1 MRACG
6 ICGSDVEKVFGKY
19 GQPSMRLGHEP
30 AGIITQVGDAYL
42 KEAVFYKC
50 KDCEFPGYSP
60 EPECRNCGKEDADK
74 VVLKVG
80 DRVFTHHHVACYD
93 CHECSHGNETMCEKY
108 YKSNLEP
115 CGLADEYIVP
125 EWNVKNGGV
134 LKIPDSMTFEE
145 AAMIEP
151 LACCIRA
158 WKKVAQKTVSE
169 TLSTIDKR
177 DFEST
182 ADLDTVAILGVG
194 PTGIMHALLAKM
206 YGFGRIF
213 CVDFNKFRL
222 NFVDSIFGTGIQ
234 GAVTINCLRPGHLG
248 ILKDETANQGV
259 DVVIVA
265 TSSLSALKDAVNFV
279 RKGGT
284 IVMFGVPNKG
294 ETVELDM
301 SEVYS
306 KGITI
311 VNSYAASDFDTKE
324 ALEKISN
331 KQINVSQLITHKY
344 NLQECQ
350 EAFVHAKSGDNAMK
364 IIISN

>member
-1 MRACG
+1 MSMKAAVVKSNSNIEIKNIENQSVGPGDILVKMRACG

-30 AGIITQVGDAYL
+30 AGTIMEVGS
-42 KEAVFYKC
+42 EISNF
-50 KDCEFPGYSP
+50 S
-60 EPECRNCGKEDADK
+60 
-74 VVLKVG
+74 VG
-80 DRVFTHHHVACYD
+80 DRVFTHHHVACYSDD
-93 CHECSHGNETMCEKY
+93 CHECNHGNETMCKKY
-108 YKSNLEP
+108 YESNLEP

-125 EWNVKNGGV
+125 EWNVKHGGV
-134 LKIPDSMTFEE
+134 LKIPDSMSFED

-158 WKKVAQKTVSE
+158 WNKFTHKNNDSIAV
-169 TLSTIDKR
+169 
-177 DFEST
+177 
-182 ADLDTVAILGVG
+182 LGIG
-194 PTGIMHALLAKM
+194 PTGIMHALLAKI
-206 YGFGRIF
+206 YGFEKIF
-213 CVDFNKFRL
+213 CLDFNEFRL
-222 NFVDSIFGTGIQ
+222 DFTKKFEAI
-234 GAVTINCLRPGHLG
+234 AINSGNTNALEQ
-248 ILKDETANQGV
+248 IKSETANQGV

-265 TSSLSALKDAVNFV
+265 TSSLNALKDAVNFV

-284 IVMFGVPNKG
+284 IVMFGVPSKG
-294 ETVELDM
+294 ANIELDM
-301 SEVYS
+301 SEIYS

-324 ALEKISN
+324 AVEKISN

-350 EAFVHAKSGDNAMK
+350 EAFLHAKSGDNAMK

>member
-1 MRACG
+1 MPMKAAVVKSNSNIEIKNIEKPPVGPGDMLVKMRACG

-30 AGIITQVGDAYL
+30 AGIITQVGS
-42 KEAVFYKC
+42 EISNF
-50 KDCEFPGYSP
+50 S
-60 EPECRNCGKEDADK
+60 
-74 VVLKVG
+74 VG
-80 DRVFTHHHVACYD
+80 DRVFTHHHVACYSDD
-93 CHECSHGNETMCEKY
+93 CHECNHSNETMCKKY
-108 YKSNLEP
+108 YESNLEP

-125 EWNVKNGGV
+125 EWNVKHGGV
-134 LKIPDSMTFEE
+134 LKIPDSMSFED

-158 WKKVAQKTVSE
+158 WNKFTYKNNDSIAV
-169 TLSTIDKR
+169 
-177 DFEST
+177 
-182 ADLDTVAILGVG
+182 LGIG
-194 PTGIMHALLAKM
+194 PTGIMHALLAKI
-206 YGFGRIF
+206 YGFEKIF
-213 CVDFNKFRL
+213 CLDFNEFRL
-222 NFVDSIFGTGIQ
+222 DFAKKFEAI
-234 GAVTINCLRPGHLG
+234 AINSGNTNALEQ
-248 ILKDETANQGV
+248 IKSETANQGV

-265 TSSLSALKDAVNFV
+265 TSSLNALKDAVNFV

-284 IVMFGVPNKG
+284 IVMFGVPSKG
-294 ETVELDM
+294 AIVDLDM
-301 SEVYS
+301 SEIYS

>member
-1 MRACG
+1 MSMKAAVVKSNSNIEIKNIENQSVGPGDILVKMRACG

-30 AGIITQVGDAYL
+30 AGIIMEVGS
-42 KEAVFYKC
+42 EISNF
-50 KDCEFPGYSP
+50 S
-60 EPECRNCGKEDADK
+60 
-74 VVLKVG
+74 VG
-80 DRVFTHHHVACYD
+80 DRVFTHHHVACYSDD
-93 CHECSHGNETMCEKY
+93 CHECNHGNETMCKKY
-108 YKSNLEP
+108 YESNLEP

-125 EWNVKNGGV
+125 EWNVKHGGV
-134 LKIPDSMTFEE
+134 LKIPDSMSFED

-158 WKKVAQKTVSE
+158 WNKFTHKNNDSIAV
-169 TLSTIDKR
+169 
-177 DFEST
+177 
-182 ADLDTVAILGVG
+182 LGIG
-194 PTGIMHALLAKM
+194 PTGIMHALLAKI
-206 YGFGRIF
+206 YGFEKIF
-213 CVDFNKFRL
+213 CLDFNEFRL
-222 NFVDSIFGTGIQ
+222 DFAKKFDTI
-234 GAVTINCLRPGHLG
+234 TINSGNTNALEQ
-248 ILKDETANQGV
+248 IKSETANQGV

-265 TSSLSALKDAVNFV
+265 TSSLNALKDAINFV
-279 RKGGT
+279 RKGGI
-284 IVMFGVPNKG
+284 IVMFGVPSKG
-294 ETVELDM
+294 AKVDLDM

-324 ALEKISN
+324 ALEKISS

>member
-1 MRACG
+1 MSMKAAVVKSNSNIEIKNIENQSVGPGDILVKMRACG

-30 AGIITQVGDAYL
+30 AGTIMEVGS
-42 KEAVFYKC
+42 EISNF
-50 KDCEFPGYSP
+50 S
-60 EPECRNCGKEDADK
+60 
-74 VVLKVG
+74 VG
-80 DRVFTHHHVACYD
+80 DRVFTHHHVACYSDD
-93 CHECSHGNETMCEKY
+93 CHECNHGNETMCKKY
-108 YKSNLEP
+108 YESNLEP

-125 EWNVKNGGV
+125 EWNVKHGGV
-134 LKIPDSMTFEE
+134 LKIPDSMSFED

-158 WKKVAQKTVSE
+158 WNKFTYKNNDSIAV
-169 TLSTIDKR
+169 
-177 DFEST
+177 
-182 ADLDTVAILGVG
+182 LGIG
-194 PTGIMHALLAKM
+194 PTGIMHALLAKI
-206 YGFGRIF
+206 YGFEKIF
-213 CVDFNKFRL
+213 CLDFNEFRL
-222 NFVDSIFGTGIQ
+222 DFAKKFEAI
-234 GAVTINCLRPGHLG
+234 TINSGNTNALEQ
-248 ILKDETANQGV
+248 IKSETANQGV

-265 TSSLSALKDAVNFV
+265 TSSLNALKDAVSFV

-284 IVMFGVPNKG
+284 IVMFGVPSKG
-294 ETVELDM
+294 AIIDLDM
-301 SEVYS
+301 SEIYS